1 MLKEIEKPR
10 QHTGDTHQAHKP
22 RAVKGAVKKRVHTCR
37 RGDIVIHIGKKMWV
51 NEILEQGVEEY
62 MNVAGLFVA
71 GVRAVIS
78 ACNVME
84 SGQVIKRAPR
94 YIEDQWFHE

>member
-37 RGDIVIHIGKKMWV
+37 RGDVVSLKD
-51 NEILEQGVEEY
+51 L
-62 MNVAGLFVA
+62 L
-71 GVRAVIS
+71 R
-78 ACNVME
+78 
-84 SGQVIKRAPR
+84 R
-94 YIEDQWFHE
+94 YDIIDLSTFTL